1 MVRSNATSKEA
12 NLKILI
18 VEDSHSFRQVLKENL
33 HSRFPSMEIFEAAD
47 GEKVLQIVEAES
59 PNLVFMDIQLPGENG
74 LSLTQKIKAR
84 YPHIIIVVI
93 TTYDIPEYREAA
105 FRYGANRFF
114 FKRFFRLEGNRSG
127 GWESHLRFPGSHPE
141 DEG

>member
-1 MVRSNATSKEA
+1 MLVFGGEVMVPLNSTSEKTK
-12 NLKILI
+12 LKILI
-18 VEDSHSFRQVLKENL
+18 VEDNHSFRQFFKENL
-33 HSRFPSMEIFEAAD
+33 HSRFPSVEIFEAAD

-84 YPHIIIVVI
+84 YPHIVIVVI

-105 FRYGANRFF
+105 FQYGANRFIP
-114 FKRFFRLEGNRSG
+114 KDSLDWKEIEAVV
-127 GWESHLRFPGSHPE
+127 ESLV
-141 DEG
+141 

>member
-1 MVRSNATSKEA
+1 MLFLGGEVMVPLNSTSEKTK
-12 NLKILI
+12 LKVLI
-18 VEDSHSFRQVLKENL
+18 VEDNHSFRQFFTENL
-33 HSRFPSMEIFEAAD
+33 RSRFPSVEIFEAAD

-84 YPHIIIVVI
+84 YPHIVIVVI

-105 FRYGANRFF
+105 FQYGANRFIP
-114 FKRFFRLEGNRSG
+114 KDSLDWKEIEAVV
-127 GWESHLRFPGSHPE
+127 ESLV
-141 DEG
+141 

>member
-1 MVRSNATSKEA
+1 MVRSNSTSKQA

-18 VEDSHSFRQVLKENL
+18 VEDNDSFRQVLKENL
-33 HSRFPSMEIFEAAD
+33 HSRFPSIEIFEAAD
-47 GEKVLQIVEAES
+47 GGKVLQIVEAES

-84 YPHIIIVVI
+84 YPQISVVII

-105 FRYGANRFF
+105 FRYGANRFLP
-114 FKRFFRLEGNRSG
+114 KDSLE
-127 GWESHLRFPGSHPE
+127 WEEIEAAVESL
-141 DEG
+141 